1 MRRLTLL
8 LLAAGLAACGSAQA
22 ENGSSS
28 NAAAV
33 ELRLGYYPNLTHAP
47 AIAGLAEGF
56 FTEHLGRGVHLTTQV
71 FNAGPAEVEAI
82 AGGALDAAYIGPN
95 PAINAFVKSR
105 GAAVRIVSG
114 AASGGAGLVVRQ
126 GSGISDAASLRG
138 KRLASPQLGNT
149 QDVAL
154 RSYLAAHGIHV
165 TSQGSGD
172 ATITEAD
179 NATILQLF
187 ASGQIDG
194 AWVPEPWLSR
204 LVDDQHG
211 TLLVDESSLWPGGRF
226 PTTELLVTTEFLS
239 AHPDAVAGL
248 VAANVESVDWINA
261 NPEKAQQVVNAALKQ
276 LTHKSLGEAVIS
288 DAWKRLDFSY
298 DPVAEALSAEAAGAH
313 SVGLL
318 GAVDLHGI
326 VDLRLLNAQLRAS
339 GRETVSSGG
348 DGPQ

>member
-1 MRRLTLL
+1 MRRLALI
-8 LLAAGLAACGSAQA
+8 LLAGALAACGSAQA
-22 ENGSSS
+22 QDGSGGGK
-28 NAAAV
+28 V
-33 ELRLGYYPNLTHAP
+33 DLRLGYYPTITHAP
-47 AIAGLAEGF
+47 AIAGLAQGF
-56 FTEHLGRGVHLTTQV
+56 FARSLGGNVHLTTQV

-82 AGGALDAAYIGPN
+82 FGGALDAGYIGPN

-165 TSQGSGD
+165 TTQGSGD

-194 AWVPEPWLSR
+194 AWVPEPYLSR
-204 LVDDQHG
+204 LVDDEHG

-226 PTTELLVTTEFLS
+226 PTTELLVATSFLT
-239 AHPDAVAGL
+239 AHPDVVANL
-248 VAANVESVDWINA
+248 VAANLESIDWINA
-261 NPEKAQQVVNAALKQ
+261 NPAQAQQVVNAGLKQ
-276 LTHKSLGEAVIS
+276 LTGKALSTAVVA
-288 DAWKRLDFSY
+288 DAWKRLEFSD
-298 DPVAEALSAEAAGAH
+298 DPVAAALAREAGNAH
-313 SVGLL
+313 GVGLL

-326 VDLRLLNAQLRAS
+326 VDLRLLNQHLRAA
-339 GRETVSSGG
+339 GRPTVSSAGY
-348 DGPQ
+348 GPQ